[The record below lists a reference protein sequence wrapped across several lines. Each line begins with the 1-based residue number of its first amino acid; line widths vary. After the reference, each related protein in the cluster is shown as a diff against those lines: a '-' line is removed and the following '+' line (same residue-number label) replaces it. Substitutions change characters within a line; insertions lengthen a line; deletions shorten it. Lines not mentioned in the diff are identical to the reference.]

1 MKLYEVKEI
10 LDAEVLSGEDK
21 LDQEVFGACGAD
33 LMSDVLAW
41 KGDKGVLLTG
51 LTNPQVGRTAEV
63 VGDVKCIVFVR
74 GKRPSTETVELA
86 KEAGIVLMRCKYPM
100 FVACGLL
107 FSRGL
112 VPDEYGEISRIL

>member
-10 LDAEVLSGEDK
+10 LMLRFVRRRQIGSR
-21 LDQEVFGACGAD
+21 VFGACGAD

-51 LTNPQVGRTAEV
+51 LTNPQVVRTAEV

-74 GKRPSTETVELA
+74 GKCPSPETVELA

-100 FVACGLL
+100 FVACDCC
-107 FSRGL
+107 SRGF
-112 VPDEYGEISRIL
+112 SS

>member
-51 LTNPQVGRTAEV
+51 LTNPQVVRTAEV

-74 GKRPSTETVELA
+74 GNVQHGDRG
-86 KEAGIVLMRCKYPM
+86 AGEGGRHCTDEMQISHVCSMWTIVLE
-100 FVACGLL
+100 G
-107 FSRGL
+107 FST
-112 VPDEYGEISRIL
+112 

>member
-10 LDAEVLSGEDK
+10 LDAEVLSGEDR

-51 LTNPQVGRTAEV
+51 LTNPQVVRTAEV
-63 VGDVKCIVFVR
+63 VV
-74 GKRPSTETVELA
+74 
-86 KEAGIVLMRCKYPM
+86 M
-100 FVACGLL
+100 
-107 FSRGL
+107 
-112 VPDEYGEISRIL
+112 